1 MKNKNILYG
10 LLAVGALAGFYFWN
24 KKTIKSRNLNSE
36 SLKDNSKSVF
46 TTEEPKQP
54 ELILPT
60 KPIVGQL
67 NTNKNIYPQK
77 TNNVKQTLI
86 KTKGLGGIYDKV
98 IIPKGTVIEDVRIN
112 YLPHQTIGFFKV
124 DILNDFDGGIRE
136 AKNDEFDILE
146 ITDISYRKKVDKV
159 LAPFAVDYIGT
170 KNGFTISSGDI
181 VKIKLNKDIED
192 SIPNQIIKYTAF

>member
-10 LLAVGALAGFYFWN
+10 LLGVGAIAGLYFWN
-24 KKTIKSRNLNSE
+24 KNKKSDTNVITNTPKTDLISDGAKKSE
-36 SLKDNSKSVF
+36 V
-46 TTEEPKQP
+46 
-54 ELILPT
+54 ILPT
-60 KPIVGQL
+60 KPIVSQL

-124 DILNDFDGGIRE
+124 DILNDFDGGNRQ

>member
-10 LLAVGALAGFYFWN
+10 LLGVGALAGFYFWN

-36 SLKDNSKSVF
+36 SLKNNSKSVF

-60 KPIVGQL
+60 KPIVSQL

-77 TNNVKQTLI
+77 INNVKQTFI
-86 KTKGLGGIYDKV
+86 KTTGIYDKA

-112 YLPHQTIGFFKV
+112 YLPHQTIGFFNV
-124 DILNDFDGGIRE
+124 DKLNDFDGGGGE
-136 AKNDEFDILE
+136 AKNNEFDILE
-146 ITDISYRKKVDKV
+146 VTDISYRKKVDKV

-170 KNGFTISSGDI
+170 KNGFKIGTGDI
-181 VKIKLNKDIED
+181 VKIKLNQDVERW
-192 SIPNQIIKYTAF
+192 IPNQIIFYTAV